1 MGEQLDVE
9 VGVSVEELLTEQVS
23 LQKKLLWE
31 ASDSRKKTHRHNYE
45 KEAPLTKDQKVL
57 AEIQK
62 LLAQQQDLQK
72 KILWEAADSRKV
84 KHALR
89 KEAEANPSREVMVL
103 DEIQRLLKDNLEV
116 QRKLLWEAVANR
128 KNQDV
133 IRTVAATPTLNE
145 VQEYVDERQLSFLD
159 TIKVIRDEGLSFARF
174 GDGEMKSMLRPDYNL
189 SFQKNSPA
197 LASALRSV
205 YTETSDNL
213 LLGFP
218 YLYRE
223 AHWSGVWCDVWPQMK
238 KLVYLHDR
246 VGNSHV
252 SRPVFFQNTG
262 DEGVEAWRSIWADKR
277 VTVITGKGS
286 RFENVPALFDG
297 TKSFDYIYSMPS
309 NAFSDLDRVKTEV
322 AGSDADLFLISL
334 GPAGTIL
341 ANDLAKQGRQAIDI
355 GHISDSYVNVFEGGE
370 WPENKPAVLAEQQ

>member
-1 MGEQLDVE
+1 MDV
-9 VGVSVEELLTEQVS
+9 GTGGTVEELLGEQVD

-31 ASDSRKKTHRHNYE
+31 ASDSRKKKHRHDFE
-45 KEAPLTKDQKVL
+45 TEAPLTKDQKVL

-62 LLAQQQDLQK
+62 LLGQQQELQK
-72 KILWEAADSRKV
+72 KLLWEAADSRKV

-89 KEAEANPSREVMVL
+89 KEAEVTPSREAMVL
-103 DEIQRLLKDNLEV
+103 DAIENLLKDNLEV
-116 QRKLLWEAVANR
+116 QRKILWEAVANR

-133 IRTVAATPTLNE
+133 IRTAAATPTLNE
-145 VQEYVDERQLSFLD
+145 VQAYVDERQLSFLD
-159 TIKVIRDEGLSFARF
+159 TISVIRDEGLSFARF
-174 GDGEMKSMLRPDYNL
+174 GDGEMKIMLRPDYNL
-189 SFQKNSPA
+189 GFQKNSPA

-205 YTETSDNL
+205 YTDTSDQV

-218 YLYRE
+218 YLYRD
-223 AHWSGVWCDVWPQMK
+223 AHWSGVWCDVWPQVK
-238 KLVYLHDR
+238 KLASLQGR

-262 DEGVEAWRSIWADKR
+262 EEGVEAWRSVWADKR

-297 TKSFDYIYSMPS
+297 TKSFDYIYSTPS
-309 NAFSDLDRVKTEV
+309 NAFSDLDRVKAEV
-322 AGSDADLFLISL
+322 ASSDADVFLISL

-341 ANDLAKQGRQAIDI
+341 ANDLAKADRQAIDI
-355 GHISDSYVNVFEGGE
+355 GHISDSYTNVFEGGA
-370 WPENKPAVLAEQQ
+370 WPESKPATVDAQVG

>member
-1 MGEQLDVE
+1 MGNKLPKPNGEVLEQL
-9 VGVSVEELLTEQVS
+9 LAEQVS
-23 LQKKLLWE
+23 IQEKLLWE
-31 ASDSRKKTHRHNYE
+31 AADSRKKTHRHNFE

-62 LLAQQQDLQK
+62 LLGQQQDLQK
-72 KILWEAADSRKV
+72 KLLWEASDSRKV

-89 KEAEANPSREVMVL
+89 KEAAATPSREVVVL
-103 DEIQRLLKDNLEV
+103 EELRKLLKENLDV
-116 QRKLLWEAVANR
+116 QRKLLWEAVSNR

-145 VQEYVDERQLSFLD
+145 VQDYVDERQLSFLD

-189 SFQKNSPA
+189 AFQKNSPA

-205 YTETSDNL
+205 YTDTSDNL

-238 KLVYLHDR
+238 KLVYLQDR

-262 DEGVEAWRSIWADKR
+262 DEGVEAWRSVWADKR
-277 VTVITGKGS
+277 VIVITGKDS

-297 TKSFDYIYSMPS
+297 TKSFDYIYSTPS
-309 NAFSDLDRVKTEV
+309 NAFSDLDRVKDEV
-322 AGSDADLFLISL
+322 SKSDADLFLISL

-341 ANDLAKQGRQAIDI
+341 ANDLAKLDRQSIDI
-355 GHISDSYVNVFEGGE
+355 GHISDSYLNVFDGGE
-370 WPENKPAVLAEQQ
+370 WPENKPTVLAEQA